1 MLYSWRFCAMYRDDI
16 ILMRP
21 AARTAVGPAG
31 YQIGVFLA
39 AFGSRCSRNQYKHEL
54 HLYTLIFIILF
65 LYLISIPL
73 KPDNNMLSS

>member
-1 MLYSWRFCAMYRDDI
+1 MYRDDI

-21 AARTAVGPAG
+21 AVRTAVGPVG

-54 HLYTLIFIILF
+54 HLYTLIFIILY
-65 LYLISIPL
+65 LYLI
-73 KPDNNMLSS
+73 